1 MHVACHKFV
10 TTFRSLCKN
19 SAEMRKNM
27 NIKRAKQEIKNTV
40 KAYLTQDENGRYK
53 IDSIRQRPILLIG
66 PPGIGKT
73 AIMEQ
78 VARECKI
85 GLAAYTM
92 THHTRQ
98 SAMGLPFI
106 EKKVFDGKEYSVTS
120 YTMSEIIASVNEI
133 MENTG
138 VRQGILFIDEI
149 NCVSETLLPIML
161 QFLQAKTFGNA
172 KVPNGWIIVA
182 AGNPAEYNHAVR
194 DFDVVTLDRVKYIEV
209 EPDYAIWKE
218 YAIKQEMHRSI
229 LSYLDARQEHFYQIE
244 TTIDGKRFVTARGW
258 EDLSTFLK
266 AYEAFGIE
274 ADIGVI
280 EQYIRQPD
288 IAMDYANY
296 LSLYYKYEKAYSVTD
311 ILEGKVS
318 DSMYKRAENAPFDE
332 RISIVSLMLGSL
344 NTRFKQYYY
353 ENKCAEEVFQI
364 LKKFQQNQSLDFSE
378 LTKEYH
384 IHYIEQ
390 KRGNLLENEDLD
402 VKLKVLEIIS
412 GYDELLK
419 VQSEKSHDEKFLLLT
434 KKFAELSDRLEK
446 IAHNISENLEYSFD
460 FAEEVFSMGPEM
472 VLFVTELA
480 AGFYSLAFIQEN
492 GCERFYQ
499 YNKSMLRDSAREQLL
514 QEIII

>member
-1 MHVACHKFV
+1 
-10 TTFRSLCKN
+10 
-19 SAEMRKNM
+19 MRKNM

-40 KAYLTQDENGRYK
+40 KAYLAQDENGQYK

-133 MENTG
+133 MEKTG
-138 VRQGILFIDEI
+138 LRQGILFIDEI

-172 KVPNGWIIVA
+172 KVPSGWIIVA
-182 AGNPAEYNHAVR
+182 AGNPAEYNRSVR

-218 YAIKQEMHRSI
+218 YAIKQGVHRSI
-229 LSYLDARQEHFYQIE
+229 LSYLDARREHFYQIE

-266 AYEAFGIE
+266 AYEELGIE

-311 ILEGKVS
+311 ILEGKAA
-318 DSMYKRAENAPFDE
+318 DSMYKRAKNAPFDE
-332 RISIVSLMLGSL
+332 RI
-344 NTRFKQYYY
+344 R
-353 ENKCAEEVFQI
+353 
-364 LKKFQQNQSLDFSE
+364 D
-378 LTKEYH
+378 
-384 IHYIEQ
+384 
-390 KRGNLLENEDLD
+390 R
-402 VKLKVLEIIS
+402 
-412 GYDELLK
+412 
-419 VQSEKSHDEKFLLLT
+419 KS
-434 KKFAELSDRLEK
+434 
-446 IAHNISENLEYSFD
+446 
-460 FAEEVFSMGPEM
+460 V
-472 VLFVTELA
+472 V
-480 AGFYSLAFIQEN
+480 
-492 GCERFYQ
+492 
-499 YNKSMLRDSAREQLL
+499 
-514 QEIII
+514 

>member
-1 MHVACHKFV
+1 
-10 TTFRSLCKN
+10 
-19 SAEMRKNM
+19 M

-40 KAYLTQDENGRYK
+40 KAYLAQDENGRYK

-85 GLAAYTM
+85 ALAAYTM

-106 EKKVFDGKEYSVTS
+106 EKKTFDGKEYSVTS

-138 VRQGILFIDEI
+138 LRQGILFIDEI
-149 NCVSETLLPIML
+149 NCVSETLMPIML

-182 AGNPAEYNHAVR
+182 AGNPAEYNRSVR

-218 YAIKQEMHRSI
+218 YAIKQDVHRSI
-229 LSYLDARQEHFYQIE
+229 LSYLDARQEHFYKIE

-266 AYEAFGIE
+266 VYEELGIE
-274 ADIGVI
+274 ADVGVI

-311 ILEGKVS
+311 ILEGKAA
-318 DSMYKRAENAPFDE
+318 DSMYKRAQNAPFDE

-344 NTRFKQYYY
+344 DARFKQYYY
-353 ENKCAEEVFQI
+353 KNKCVEEIFQVV
-364 LKKFQQNQSLDFSE
+364 KKFQQNQSSDFSE
-378 LTKEYH
+378 WVKKYQTDYAKEK
-384 IHYIEQ
+384 Q
-390 KRGNLLENEDLD
+390 GNLLENEELD
-402 VKLKVLEIIS
+402 VKSKVLEILLT
-412 GYDELLK
+412 YDELLK
-419 VQSEKSHDEKFLLLT
+419 VQNIENDSEKHYNGKNQNEENDSEKCHDEKFQVLR
-434 KKFAELSDRLEK
+434 KEFAKLSSELEK
-446 IAHNISENLEYSFD
+446 RTLEISQNLENCFD
-460 FAEEVFSMGPEM
+460 FAEKVFSTGPEM

-499 YNKSMLRDSAREQLL
+499 YNKSMLRDSAREKLL
-514 QEIII
+514 QEIQ

>member
-1 MHVACHKFV
+1 
-10 TTFRSLCKN
+10 
-19 SAEMRKNM
+19 
-27 NIKRAKQEIKNTV
+27 
-40 KAYLTQDENGRYK
+40 
-53 IDSIRQRPILLIG
+53 
-66 PPGIGKT
+66 
-73 AIMEQ
+73 
-78 VARECKI
+78 
-85 GLAAYTM
+85 M
-92 THHTRQ
+92 TLNTRQ

-138 VRQGILFIDEI
+138 LRQGILFIDEI

-172 KVPNGWIIVA
+172 KVPSGWIIVA
-182 AGNPAEYNHAVR
+182 AGNPAEYNHSVR

-209 EPDYAIWKE
+209 EPDYSIWKE
-218 YAIKQEMHRSI
+218 YAIKQGVHRSI

-244 TTIDGKRFVTARGW
+244 TTVDGKRFVTARGW

-266 AYEAFGIE
+266 AYEELGIE

-311 ILEGKVS
+311 ILEGKAA

-332 RISIVSLMLGSL
+332 RVSIVSLMLGSL
-344 NTRFKQYYY
+344 NARFKQYYY
-353 ENKCAEEVFQI
+353 ENKCTEEVFHI

-378 LTKEYH
+378 LEKEYRAD
-384 IHYIEQ
+384 YIEK
-390 KRGNLLENEDLD
+390 KRGHLLENEEIY
-402 VKLKVLEIIS
+402 VKLNVLELLS
-412 GYDELLK
+412 KYDELLK
-419 VQSEKSHDEKFLLLT
+419 AQSEKTHDEKFQLLT
-434 KKFAELSDRLEK
+434 KEFAKLSEKLEK
-446 IAHNISENLEYSFD
+446 TAFDISKNLENSFD
-460 FAEEVFSMGPEM
+460 FAEKVFLMGPEM

-492 GCERFYQ
+492 DCERFYQ
-499 YNKSMLRDSAREQLL
+499 YNKSMLRDSAREKLL
-514 QEIII
+514 REIES